1 MQARREPDDREP
13 GPPVAEARHGA
24 VPVVGVA
31 RALLGQEA
39 GQAGAA
45 GAGRDLALDRAQS
58 ELGSAHL
65 ARNLRRNCAWLKLAR
80 LGVDGMNMQR
90 ILTAGLVLLAV
101 ALSAG
106 GVAFSV
112 RADSSQASGQCST
125 ATTKHEVRV
134 NARAAELA
142 AKDDVVPL
150 NTSGYNY
157 NTYEDQWRP
166 ERSDRGAERPRPPPA
181 AARE

>member
-1 MQARREPDDREP
+1 
-13 GPPVAEARHGA
+13 
-24 VPVVGVA
+24 
-31 RALLGQEA
+31 
-39 GQAGAA
+39 
-45 GAGRDLALDRAQS
+45 
-58 ELGSAHL
+58 
-65 ARNLRRNCAWLKLAR
+65 
-80 LGVDGMNMQR
+80 MNMQR

-112 RADSSQASGQCST
+112 RADSSQGAPAASAGVPDQCST
-125 ATTKHEVRV
+125 ATTKHEIRI

-157 NTYEDQWRP
+157 NAYEDQWRP
-166 ERSDRGAERPRPPPA
+166 EVPTAAPNGAPVPPA
-181 AARE
+181 APAKR